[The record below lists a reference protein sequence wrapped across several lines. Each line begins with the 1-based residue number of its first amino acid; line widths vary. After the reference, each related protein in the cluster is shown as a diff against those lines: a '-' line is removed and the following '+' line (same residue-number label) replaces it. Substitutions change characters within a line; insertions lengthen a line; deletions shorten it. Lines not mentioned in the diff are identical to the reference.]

1 MLCFLVATGTGC
13 EEKVVPP
20 SGPLTPRPTTSPQ
33 PQPQPQP
40 RVEDKADLRIAK
52 IETFPRRPRAGER
65 FTVNVYVRNAGM
77 TSSGAYDLLM
87 RVRDVAHGGT
97 YPIGTF
103 RKTGLRSGEQV
114 VAFTK
119 NDLLVNSG
127 GSHQLVVEIRPF
139 DFADGDP
146 SNNAGLL
153 AFHVIE

>member
-1 MLCFLVATGTGC
+1 MLCFLVSTGTGC

-20 SGPLTPRPTTSPQ
+20 SGPSTSRPTTSPQ
-33 PQPQPQP
+33 PQP
-40 RVEDKADLRIAK
+40 RVEAKADLRIAR
-52 IETFPRRPRAGER
+52 IETLPREPRAGEH
-65 FTVNVYVRNAGM
+65 FTVNVYVRNAGK
-77 TSSGAYDLLM
+77 TSSGAYDLVM
-87 RVRDVAHGGT
+87 RVRDVTRGGT

-139 DFADGDP
+139 DFADSNA

-153 AFHVIE
+153 SFHVIE